1 MDNED
6 FDQYSSRHIDY
17 LDSSP
22 SPERRSRRDRGHSG
36 LFGRQIAFIVA
47 VNAALSVVISL
58 IVVRCAAP
66 AAVVIESEPPL
77 PTATT
82 LAKASA
88 TQVRDAT
95 PANPSGV
102 QATPTS
108 GASEAGAEGATSA
121 PAPAVDTVGE
131 TALPSPA
138 GPSEPTTY
146 IVQPGDTLSTI
157 AAKFKVS
164 QEDLMRANGID
175 NPDYLMLGQKLIVPI
190 GGMPIVTPTFTPA
203 PIPTDTPISFEPPTP
218 FPPGFTPPAV
228 PVATVPAMP
237 TAVPTLTPVP
247 ASDVRMT
254 LEVLSPDDP
263 VKEMV
268 YIVNRGLYVRL
279 TGWTLSN
286 GRGAVY
292 TFPDLGLGGNGAAV
306 NVHTGSGTNTATDLY
321 WGRPATA
328 WSTGDTA
335 TLQDAEGK
343 VIVTYTVGG
352 PAPTP

>member
-1 MDNED
+1 MDNDD

-22 SPERRSRRDRGHSG
+22 SPERRSRRDRSHSG

-47 VNAALSVVISL
+47 VNAVLSLIISL

-66 AAVVIESEPPL
+66 GPVVIEPEPPL
-77 PTATT
+77 SIATA

-88 TQVRDAT
+88 TQVRNAT
-95 PANPSGV
+95 RANPSGV
-102 QATPTS
+102 PASPS
-108 GASEAGAEGATSA
+108 SEASAVSATSA

-131 TALPSPA
+131 TAQPSPA
-138 GPSEPTTY
+138 GPSQPTTY

-218 FPPGFTPPAV
+218 LPPGFTPPAV
-228 PVATVPAMP
+228 AVATVLAMP

-268 YIVNRGLYVRL
+268 YIVNLGLYVRL

-286 GRGAVY
+286 GRGATY

-321 WGRPATA
+321 WGRSTTA

-343 VIVTYTVGG
+343 VIVTYTVSG
-352 PAPTP
+352 PASTP